1 MASEDLE
8 CTSYMEYIYG
18 ALHKKILLNK
28 APSTFIGIGAAMI
41 FSKITFLCSSHI
53 YQHYESTMTKNMSFG
68 KTIPLK
74 KNATVNIYNAKHIS
88 ASHPSAYNIFPVK

>member
-41 FSKITFLCSSHI
+41 FSKITFLCLSHI
-53 YQHYESTMTKNMSFG
+53 YQHYE
-68 KTIPLK
+68 
-74 KNATVNIYNAKHIS
+74 
-88 ASHPSAYNIFPVK
+88 